1 MFEGLVSQLDTMTL
15 WEELHTI
22 CFTVFIVGGTIC
34 CGVRCLRP
42 ESGLNEVEPLSAD
55 LMPRAPA
62 LSAKEKPVQV
72 ARRRDAAAT
81 PLPSRRRRLL
91 AAHPE
96 TRVPPH
102 VCRRAGA
109 SWGMRSHALH

>member
-42 ESGLNEVEPLSAD
+42 ESALNEVEPLSAD
-55 LMPRAPA
+55 RAPRAEESPMR
-62 LSAKEKPVQV
+62 V

-81 PLPSRRRRLL
+81 PLPSRPRRLL
-91 AAHPE
+91 AVHPE
-96 TRVPPH
+96 TRVSPH
-102 VCRRAGA
+102 DCGRPGA
-109 SWGMRSHALH
+109 TWGVSSHATLH